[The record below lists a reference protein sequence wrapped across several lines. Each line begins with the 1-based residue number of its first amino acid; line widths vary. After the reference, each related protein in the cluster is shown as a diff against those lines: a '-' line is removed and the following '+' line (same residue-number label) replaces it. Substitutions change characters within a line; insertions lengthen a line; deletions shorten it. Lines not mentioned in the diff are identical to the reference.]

1 MRLRTH
7 TAVTRV
13 SADRLHLSCPI
24 ANDGAGAKPAPEEL
38 LPVDGVIWTA
48 GLGFRPPLIQPEPQR
63 DRRGRLC
70 CEADL
75 SLVGQP
81 SIFVAGDLAH
91 LEGPEG
97 QPLPGTA
104 QVAFQQ
110 APLLAANLLHSLLDE
125 PLEAFQWK
133 DLGEMF
139 SLGRGDACLTASG
152 LTLAGPAAFRL
163 RQLAYLSRMPGLS
176 HTLRVAA
183 GWLADWRP

>member
-13 SADRLHLSCPI
+13 DADRLHLCCRS
-24 ANDGAGAKPAPEEL
+24 ANEASRTPVDPDEIL
-38 LPVDGVIWTA
+38 SVDGVIWTA
-48 GLGFRPPLIQPEPQR
+48 GLSFRPPLISPDPRR

-70 CEADL
+70 CEGDL
-75 SLVGQP
+75 SLIDQS

-91 LEGPEG
+91 LEGPDG
-97 QPLPGTA
+97 DPLPGTA

-110 APLLAANLLHSLLDE
+110 APLLAANLLRSLADE
-125 PLEAFQWK
+125 PLESFQWK
-133 DLGEMF
+133 DLGEML
-139 SLGRGDACLTASG
+139 SLGKGDACLTAAG

-163 RQLAYLSRMPGLS
+163 RQLAYLSRMPGLT

-183 GWLADWRP
+183 GWLADWKP